1 MVLSIRVPYF
11 RYWFI
16 HLIISLF
23 LHQSCLIMCLC
34 LPQLRRGADQADIYC
49 ISFSCTN
56 HWLAVSS
63 DKGTIHIFCLKED
76 RSIHSRN
83 AMSSSSS
90 HFGFPLSLPS
100 NLTSSINNGLQLA
113 RSSFMSFSQSNTG
126 SSLSFM
132 KGLLFFLLY
141 DLFGFI
147 YH

>member
-1 MVLSIRVPYF
+1 MILSIGVPYF

-16 HLIISLF
+16 HLIISFF
-23 LHQSCLIMCLC
+23 LHQSCLIICLC

-76 RSIHSRN
+76 RSIHTRN

-100 NLTSSINNGLQLA
+100 TLTSSINNGLQLA
-113 RSSFMSFSQSNTG
+113 RSSFISFSQSNTG

-132 KGLLFFLLY
+132 KGLLFLLLY
-141 DLFGFI
+141 DLCGFI